1 MAIFDFLRRPP
12 KPSAVQAKER
22 LQILLAHERA
32 DRAGADFLPMLQ
44 KDILAVIA
52 KYCEIEHD
60 KVQVK
65 LDRNAGVSLLEVNI
79 ELPGPGAAARPAPL
93 RTSERLA

>member
-1 MAIFDFLRRPP
+1 MAIFDFLRRPA
-12 KPSAVQAKER
+12 KTSAAHAKER

-52 KYCEIEHD
+52 RYCEIEQD

-65 LDRNAGVSLLEVNI
+65 LDRNGGVSLLEVNI
-79 ELPGPGAAARPAPL
+79 ELPGPGPAP
-93 RTSERLA
+93 RSAPMRPSQGLA